1 MSRTPRPIPDPAPG
15 TRCRTSAARRGIVR
29 AAVATV
35 VGLATLAMP
44 MATAAAAHSDTR
56 TRGFGKAD
64 LQQRLDDIVGLDG
77 VVGAEGTLVDGG
89 QLTHARSGT
98 AELGTD
104 RPVPHQGHFR
114 MGSNTKTF
122 VSTVILQLV
131 EERRMRLD
139 DTVERWLPGLVEGNG
154 NDGKRI
160 TVRQLLN
167 HTAGLPD
174 YVSHVPALLGAE
186 AFQQHRY
193 DAFTPRRLVALAMRD
208 RPLFEPGARFGY
220 SNTGYVLAGLI
231 IERVTGNAW
240 DEEVRAR
247 ITEPLRLRNTYS
259 SGRRFG
265 LPEPHARGYQQ
276 FEPGGRLVNST
287 RLSMTW
293 GDSAGDLVTT
303 SHDLARFWQGLL
315 GGKLLAPKSL
325 AEMKKTV
332 PVPVEGRA
340 VNEHAGLGVF
350 WRELSCGVGSW
361 GHGGTTLGH
370 LNANAFTAKGERGA
384 IVLRSTNLARGDRDA
399 RTDALIDA
407 ALCAKR

>member
-1 MSRTPRPIPDPAPG
+1 MIRTPKPIPHPAPDA
-15 TRCRTSAARRGIVR
+15 RRRTSAARRGIGR

-35 VGLATLAMP
+35 VGLATLAVP
-44 MATAAAAHSDTR
+44 VASAAAAHSDTG

-64 LQQRLDDIVGLDG
+64 LQRGLDGIVRLDG
-77 VVGAEGTLVDGG
+77 VVGAEATLVDGG
-89 QLTHARSGT
+89 QRTHARSGT

-104 RPVPHQGHFR
+104 RPVPHQGYFR

-131 EERRMRLD
+131 EERRLRLD
-139 DTVERWLPGLVEGNG
+139 DTVERWLPGVVQGNG
-154 NDGKRI
+154 NDGNKI
-160 TVRQLLN
+160 TVRHLLN

-174 YVSHVPALLGAE
+174 YVAHVPVLRSAE
-186 AFQQHRY
+186 SFQQHRY
-193 DAFTPRRLVALAMRD
+193 DAYTPHQLVALAMRD
-208 RPLFEPGARFGY
+208 RPLFEPGARFSY
-220 SNTGYVLAGLI
+220 SNTGYVLAGMI
-231 IERVTGNAW
+231 VKQVTGNEW
-240 DEEVRAR
+240 DEEVRTR

-259 SGRRFG
+259 PGKRFG

-276 FEPGGRLVNST
+276 FEPGGQLVNST

-303 SHDLARFWQGLL
+303 SHDLTRFWQGLL

-332 PVPVEGRA
+332 PAPVEGST
-340 VNEHAGLGVF
+340 VNERAGLGLF
-350 WRELSCGVGSW
+350 WRGLSCGGGSW

-370 LNANAFTAKGERGA
+370 LNTNAFTEKGERGA

-399 RTDALIDA
+399 RTEALLDA
-407 ALCAKR
+407 ALCAQR